1 MKLVKAGSLLP
12 LLLSGR
18 ALVAPRPLTRAPSCR
33 TIGRASPP
41 RMAVIDPSF
50 NLALGSLALGSA
62 FGAVRKSKTGRNRRR
77 GTCPAWPHR
86 FGVKGSPVKFA
97 PAALLLAAFGAFVR
111 RGVTFNSVDPRRH
124 LARARGGAPR
134 SSSDDPAPRNIRAAP
149 RGGAA
154 TRLDDSIR
162 GTMRLLAAASRDP
175 FANRSPSRRL
185 RSASSSRTREPLS
198 SPKPARRRT
207 KTS

>member
-1 MKLVKAGSLLP
+1 
-12 LLLSGR
+12 
-18 ALVAPRPLTRAPSCR
+18 
-33 TIGRASPP
+33 
-41 RMAVIDPSF
+41 MAVIDPSF

-62 FGAVRKSKTGRNRRR
+62 FGAVRKSKTVAIAAAAVDGSWAEETAA
-77 GTCPAWPHR
+77 TCPAWPHR

-134 SSSDDPAPRNIRAAP
+134 SSSDDPAPRNIRAAK

-154 TRLDDSIR
+154 TRIDDLI
-162 GTMRLLAAASRDP
+162 GGKMRLLAAASRDP